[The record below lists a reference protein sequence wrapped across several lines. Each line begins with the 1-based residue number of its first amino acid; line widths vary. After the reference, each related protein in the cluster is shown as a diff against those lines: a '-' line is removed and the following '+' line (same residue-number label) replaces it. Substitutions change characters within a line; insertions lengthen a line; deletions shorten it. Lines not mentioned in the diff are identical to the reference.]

1 MNECETSRLG
11 EIDMPI
17 QLKRQRIE
25 GFTLI
30 ELLVVI
36 AIIAILAAMLL
47 PALAKAKEAGR
58 KANCLSNLH
67 QMGIALLIYGE
78 DSGGYVPRGNDPL
91 WWQVLTPN
99 LGGRRTNDY
108 TKVRI
113 YTCPSYP
120 DKRQLI
126 CYVVNA
132 WQFSSPLDP
141 VGYELTGLS
150 KVSRFRRPVDTIYLA
165 DNEYGS
171 WRPIITDLG
180 VIGSDQLND
189 VWSPE
194 HLPYAA
200 GGVSLKPERRVAV
213 ARHGRGPNLL
223 FFDGHSALKKSKLI
237 TVDDWREERR

>member
-1 MNECETSRLG
+1 MRTFHRRE
-11 EIDMPI
+11 PP
-17 QLKRQRIE
+17 

-36 AIIAILAAMLL
+36 AIIAILAGMLL

-67 QMGIALLIYGE
+67 QMGIALLIYAE
-78 DSGGYVPRGNDPL
+78 DSGGYVPRGNEPL
-91 WWQVLTPN
+91 WWQVMSPY

-108 TKVRI
+108 TKVRV

-120 DKRQLI
+120 DKKQLI

-132 WQFSSPLDP
+132 WQFSSPQDS
-141 VGYELTGLS
+141 VGWEINGLT
-150 KVSRFRRPVDTIYLA
+150 KVSRFQRPVDAIYFA

-171 WRPIITDLG
+171 WRPIISDLG
-180 VIGSDQLND
+180 ITISDELND
-189 VWSPE
+189 VWSVE
-194 HLPYAA
+194 HLPYTP
-200 GGVSLKPERRVAV
+200 GGATLKPERRVAA

-223 FFDGHSALKKSKLI
+223 FFDGHSAFKKAKLI
-237 TVDDWREERR
+237 TVDDWREQPR